1 MYLPESREQ
10 SATLLSDFF
19 PQHQCA
25 SSLEVVTMGVNLTPA
40 LQHACY
46 LKPSC
51 VHLSPP
57 LSAMTATAGLIR
69 PFGLAPEWQ

>member
-57 LSAMTATAGLIR
+57 ALSNDSYSWPDQTIR
-69 PFGLAPEWQ
+69 SGP